1 MSSPSR
7 ILEEWGDRR
16 FCLEGWGQSE
26 PKRLNP
32 GCSNQIQGFWPKRT
46 QGSYLP
52 WNLSV
57 TAKIGPFFRRFECGI
72 VRPIKDSMLGI
83 LRYCLRPSIK
93 HTGEKSEAD
102 GAQFGVGRVPLAK
115 PRQDASA
122 TTEERVL
129 PFPTHHA
136 IESSTLKKCHRQEAI
151 MLLKTR

>member
-32 GCSNQIQGFWPKRT
+32 GCSNQIQGPGPSEPKAVIFRGIYWL
-46 QGSYLP
+46 QLKSGRFSG
-52 WNLSV
+52 NLNAES
-57 TAKIGPFFRRFECGI
+57 AC
-72 VRPIKDSMLGI
+72 PIKDSVLGI

-122 TTEERVL
+122 TTEDQQAASGSKE
-129 PFPTHHA
+129 
-136 IESSTLKKCHRQEAI
+136 
-151 MLLKTR
+151 